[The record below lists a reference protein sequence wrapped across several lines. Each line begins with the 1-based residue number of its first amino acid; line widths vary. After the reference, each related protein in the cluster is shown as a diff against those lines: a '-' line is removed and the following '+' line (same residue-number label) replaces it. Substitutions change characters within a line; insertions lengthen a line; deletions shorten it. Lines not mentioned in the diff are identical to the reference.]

1 MLYSARLYLFLV
13 SVSVP
18 PRIVL
23 SGDSSPGMVR
33 GTNQDSF
40 FLSATP
46 QGALALVAD
55 GMGGHV
61 SGELA
66 SRKAK
71 DALVQ
76 ALKSGSKY
84 PPLAMAQAVGRAN
97 LDIFDYAAAHPEDH
111 GMGTTL
117 TVAVIDDHI
126 AVIGH
131 VGDSRAYLIRDG
143 AITQLTRDHSWVADR
158 VRQGLLNQGEARQHQ
173 WRNIITN
180 SVGTQPEVRLEL
192 SAFTLQPGDKLL
204 LCTDGLTLLL
214 PDDVILQVLEQ
225 TSPEE
230 AVHELVRRADERGS
244 PDNVTALVLDIKEV
258 VAQPKVYA
266 LPAELPVSVTLG
278 EGAEGLS
285 TVEKAFSYQSR
296 SAWLRRHPFWPYRW
310 WLLGCLLLVLL
321 FALFSFR

>member
-1 MLYSARLYLFLV
+1 MSTL
-13 SVSVP
+13 P
-18 PRIVL
+18 PRL
-23 SGDSSPGMVR
+23 TLAGDSSPGMVR
-33 GTNQDSF
+33 ETNQDSF
-40 FLSATP
+40 FLDMTP

-66 SRKAK
+66 SRKAR

-76 ALKSGSKY
+76 ALKGGSKY

-97 LDIFDYAAAHPEDH
+97 LDIFDYAAAHPGDH

-143 AITQLTRDHSWVADR
+143 VITQLTRDHSWVADR
-158 VRQGLLNQGEARQHQ
+158 VRQGLLSQDEAKRHQ

-192 SAFTLQPGDKLL
+192 SALTLQPGDKLL

-214 PDDVILQVLEQ
+214 PDDALLQVLER
-225 TSPEE
+225 TPPEE
-230 AVHELVRRADERGS
+230 AAHELVRRANERGS
-244 PDNVTALVLDIKEV
+244 PDNVTALVLAVKEV
-258 VAQPKVYA
+258 IAQPKIYA
-266 LPAELPVSVTLG
+266 LPAETPVSVTLG
-278 EGAEGLS
+278 EGAAGLS
-285 TVEKAFSYQSR
+285 TVEQAFSYQSR
-296 SAWLRRHPFWPYRW
+296 SAWLQRHSFWPYRW
-310 WLLGCLLLVLL
+310 WLLGCLALVVL
-321 FALFSFR
+321 FIFFSFR